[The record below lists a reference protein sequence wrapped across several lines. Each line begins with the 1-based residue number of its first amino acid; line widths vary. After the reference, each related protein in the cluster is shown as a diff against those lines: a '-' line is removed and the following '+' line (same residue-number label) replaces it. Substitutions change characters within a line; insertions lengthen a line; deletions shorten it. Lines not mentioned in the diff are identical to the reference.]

1 MTPQQATDLVAS
13 INRLAAPLVPGE
25 PALLR
30 LLGATRELS
39 VSKGTH
45 LARAGEAA
53 EHLFFVRSGVLRYYY
68 LADGVEHTGQFFSQ
82 GMVVAD
88 VSALTG
94 GIPGQQNIDALVAA
108 HVLAMPRAALLAAY
122 DADHALE
129 RFGRRSIE
137 LAMTG
142 AQRRSAALLM
152 FTPEQ
157 RYRQFIKSR
166 PEVAAV
172 VPQYVIA
179 SYLGITPESLSRIR
193 ART

>member
-1 MTPQQATDLVAS
+1 MTPEQATDLVAS

-25 PALLR
+25 PALMR
-30 LLGATRELS
+30 LLAATREQA
-39 VSKGTH
+39 VSKGAH

-53 EHLFFVRSGVLRYYY
+53 EHLFYVRSGVLRYYY
-68 LADGVEHTGQFFSQ
+68 LADGVEHTGQFFSE
-82 GMVVAD
+82 GMAVAD
-88 VSALTG
+88 VAALTSSV
-94 GIPGQQNIDALVAA
+94 PAQQNIDALVAA
-108 HVLAMPRAALLAAY
+108 TVLALPRPALMAAY

-137 LAMTG
+137 LAMSG

-157 RYRQFIKSR
+157 RYRQLIKAR